1 VSVSA
6 GSQRRPRKDAE
17 RNRRRLLEAA
27 REAFAAQG
35 LDVGVDEIARRAGV
49 GMGTLYRHF
58 ATKTALIDAIVNE
71 RFDELAD
78 IAREAVTDEDP
89 WRGFSH
95 FMIAGV
101 ELQVGDRGF
110 KDALSGR
117 IPAESAIGDAR
128 RRLEPCVRA
137 LIERAQKSGDLRP
150 DLQFEDVAV
159 LFWATARIVESTGDI
174 APEHWRRFLSLS
186 LDGLRPSAAT
196 KPPAPPLTHAQY
208 RNAMDRWAAWRGGVR
223 RF

>member
-1 VSVSA
+1 VTAST
-6 GSQRRPRKDAE
+6 GTQRRPRKDAE
-17 RNRRRLLEAA
+17 RNRRRLLDAA

-58 ATKTALIDAIVNE
+58 TTKTALIDAIVNE
-71 RFDELAD
+71 RFDELAQ
-78 IAREAVTDEDP
+78 IAREATEDDDA

-101 ELQVGDRGF
+101 ELQVDDRGF

-117 IPAESAIGDAR
+117 IPAESAIGEAR
-128 RRLEPCVRA
+128 KRLEPCVRE
-137 LIERAQKSGDLRP
+137 LIERAQTAGALRSDLE
-150 DLQFEDVAV
+150 FEDVAV
-159 LFWATARIVESTGDI
+159 LFWATARIVESTHDV
-174 APEHWRRFLSLS
+174 APDAWRRFLSIS

-196 KPPAPPLTHAQY
+196 EPPAPPLTGAQY
-208 RNAMDRWAAWRGGVR
+208 RKSMDRWAAWRGGVR